1 VAGRVDH
8 ACTERQRLR
17 LGLGADRREQV
28 ERAVE
33 RRMPMGD
40 EAVDERSLRCDRE
53 WQDPDVAPTLQPPD
67 PPLSDG
73 VVTLRVPDP
82 RRDAASLRHFDDPAI
97 VRWILGGPPQVTD
110 ASAAIAERESWQG
123 SAAVFS
129 VDAEGHDERVGL
141 IRVMF
146 GLAEPFGFAEIGY
159 IFFPEGRGQ
168 GYATRAV
175 RLVAGWVFGLG
186 VGRLQAR
193 TSLDNVA
200 SERVL
205 ERAGFQREGVARS
218 GFVLPLSGEWVDTTM
233 WSLLPGELR

>member
-1 VAGRVDH
+1 
-8 ACTERQRLR
+8 
-17 LGLGADRREQV
+17 
-28 ERAVE
+28 
-33 RRMPMGD
+33 MP
-40 EAVDERSLRCDRE
+40 
-53 WQDPDVAPTLQPPD
+53 PPLQPPD

-82 RRDAASLRHFDDPAI
+82 ERDADSLRHFDDPAI

-110 ASAAIAERESWQG
+110 RPGAIAQRESWTG
-123 SAAVFS
+123 TAAVFS

-141 IRVMF
+141 VRVMF
-146 GLAEPFGFAEIGY
+146 GLVEPFGFAELGY
-159 IFFPEGRGQ
+159 IFFPHGRGR

-205 ERAGFQREGVARS
+205 ERTGFQREGIARS

>member
-1 VAGRVDH
+1 VSLCD
-8 ACTERQRLR
+8 Q
-17 LGLGADRREQV
+17 
-28 ERAVE
+28 
-33 RRMPMGD
+33 
-40 EAVDERSLRCDRE
+40 AVDARSLRSDLA
-53 WQDPDVAPTLQPPD
+53 WQDPDVPPNFQPPD
-67 PPLSDG
+67 SPLSDG

-82 RRDAASLRHFDDPAI
+82 ERDAASLRHFDDPSI

-110 ASAAIAERESWQG
+110 PAAAIAEREAWHG
-123 SAAVFS
+123 SANAGFS

-141 IRVMF
+141 VRVMF
-146 GLAEPFGFAEIGY
+146 GLVEPFGFAEIGY
-159 IFFPEGRGQ
+159 VFFPPGRGQ

-205 ERAGFQREGVARS
+205 ERVGFQREGVARS
-218 GFVLPLSGEWVDTTM
+218 GFVLPVSGEWLDTTM
-233 WSLLPGELR
+233 WSLLPSDLR

>member
-8 ACTERQRLR
+8 ARGERERLR
-17 LGLGADRREQV
+17 GGLGADRREQL
-28 ERAVE
+28 ERALE
-33 RRMPMGD
+33 RWVSLGD
-40 EAVDERSLRCDRE
+40 QSVDAAE
-53 WQDPDVAPTLQPPD
+53 PTLPPFWKDRDMAPALLPPD

-73 VVTLRVPDP
+73 VVTLRVPEPD
-82 RRDAASLRHFDDPAI
+82 RDAASLRHFDDPEI
-97 VRWILGGPPQVTD
+97 VRWILGGPPQVAD
-110 ASAAIAERESWQG
+110 PESAIAEREAWHDT
-123 SAAVFS
+123 AAVFS
-129 VDAEGHDERVGL
+129 VDAVGHDERVGL

-146 GLAEPFGFAEIGY
+146 GLHEPFGFAEIGY
-159 IFFPEGRGQ
+159 IFFPPGRGQ

-175 RLVAGWVFGLG
+175 RLVAGWAFGIG

-193 TSLDNVA
+193 TSLGNVA

-205 ERAGFQREGVARS
+205 ERMGFQREGVARS